1 MKKFVVIA
9 MVLGLVSIAIAADDT
24 VWTGGG
30 DGSTWSDGTNW
41 SLGVP
46 DASIDRG
53 AFIDADGAVVNITGT
68 GNTARRFFTQGT
80 AGATGTATV
89 NIYGE
94 IDTALYTALGKTG
107 GTGIMNVYAGADAY
121 FQGLS
126 VADVGAGTLNMH
138 GGTVKVGNGPDD
150 QLKFGIAGAWGNV
163 GTGIANL
170 YGGTLDL
177 TGAQEIRMATN
188 AGGGSATLNIAG
200 GSLIMPGTITDLRG
214 AILTLNAAGVHL
226 QAYGVEYAGDTM
238 FVYTPSGGNTIV
250 TAVPEPATIALLGL
264 GGLALIR
271 RKRS

>member
-9 MVLGLVSIAIAADDT
+9 MVLGLVSIALAADDT
-24 VWTGGG
+24 VWTGNG
-30 DGSTWSDGTNW
+30 DGSTWSDGSNW

-53 AFIDADGAVVNITGT
+53 AFIDTDDAVVNINGT
-68 GNTARRFFTQGT
+68 GNTARRFFTQGA
-80 AGATGTATV
+80 AGTGTVTV
-89 NIYGE
+89 NISGE
-94 IDTALYTALGKTG
+94 IDTLLYTALAKTG

-121 FQGLS
+121 FKGLS
-126 VADVGAGTLNMH
+126 VADLGTGILNMH

-150 QLKFGIAGAWGNV
+150 QLKFGIAGAWGNA
-163 GTGIANL
+163 GTGTANL
-170 YGGTLDL
+170 YDGTLDL

-188 AGGGSATLNIAG
+188 AGSTATLNIAG
-200 GSLIMPGTITDLRG
+200 GSLIMPGTITDLRS
-214 AILTLNAAGVHL
+214 AILTLNASGVHL

-238 FVYTPSGGNTIV
+238 FAYTPSGGNTIV
-250 TAVPEPATIALLGL
+250 TAIPEPATIALLGL